1 MSDCDVNSPS
11 RTPSGESLLTMS
23 LRAKETS
30 GRLRSRRVPGECG
43 NYSAPSCAGLASLAK
58 SDPLLLETTDTRTT
72 EAQENTES
80 GLLPQKQKSHTKTG
94 SHHHRLDDDVRVCEH
109 DASSCERSLGTS
121 GDSFDMKN
129 SSLNDVFSPDLD
141 RIVSLFTDKTLPR
154 ETDKKGR
161 QQALATLFTEETPL
175 YKLVNEALR
184 DGDRSRMRYF
194 AAFIKEFRDV
204 FFVEDKESIVEPFYG
219 ILWRGIRI
227 KPEKLKDE
235 VDSYRERKHSQ
246 DKHFSF
252 AAFTSMSTDQAKASQ
267 FGNLLFQIRCDK
279 PTVPDPR
286 RRWPASL
293 AQYSA
298 FPEEQE
304 VVLPP
309 GAKFQLLEV
318 EDHKKS
324 FGGLFG
330 EKKPIIRAQLVNLGQ
345 ELPEFG
351 GLSLTMPS

>member
-11 RTPSGESLLTMS
+11 RTPSGKSLLTMS

-30 GRLRSRRVPGECG
+30 GRLRSRRVPGVCG

-80 GLLPQKQKSHTKTG
+80 GLPPQKQKSHTKTG

-129 SSLNDVFSPDLD
+129 SSLNEVFSPDLG
-141 RIVSLFTDKTLPR
+141 RIVSLFTDKKLPR
-154 ETDKKGR
+154 ETYKKER

-204 FFVEDKESIVEPFYG
+204 FFVFDEKRIVDPFCG

-235 VDSYRERKHSQ
+235 VESYKKIERSQ
-246 DKHFSF
+246 EKHFSF

-267 FGNLLFQIRCDK
+267 FGNLLFKILCGK
-279 PTVPDPR
+279 PVPDPL

-309 GAKFQLLEV
+309 GAKFQVLEV

-330 EKKPIIRAQLVNLGQ
+330 EKKPIIRAQLVDLGQ
-345 ELPEFG
+345 ELSEFG
-351 GLSLTMPS
+351 DLPLTMPS